1 MTVYDALYFFFM
13 MQLAGFIVGLTYSAF
28 FHWVSWGN

>member
-1 MTVYDALYFFFM
+1 MSDPADFLYFLMM

-28 FHWVSWGN
+28 FHWIKWD